1 MGDPGM
7 EWIGATFTR
16 YPELAVFLV
25 VGIGYWVG
33 AFKLLGVG
41 LGPVTGSLM
50 VGLLVGALF
59 PVTVSSTA
67 KSILFLLFL
76 FSIGYSVGPKFFQAM
91 RGGGLRY
98 VALAA
103 VIAVTGLAT
112 AYGVARAFDL
122 DPGFTAGMLSGALTE
137 SPAIGTATEAI
148 NSLPLSEAE
157 RTRLVSHVAVADA
170 ICYVFGA
177 LGVILF
183 CGTIGP
189 RLLRI
194 DLVAEAGKLEK
205 ELGIER
211 STAGVVSAWRPVE
224 LRAYR
229 LADDA
234 RVVGRSVGEIE
245 RMVAGARIFVERI
258 RRDGAFVAFAADTP
272 LQAGDVVALTARR
285 EVLTEVVGRA
295 RVTEIDDRE
304 ALDVPTASFD
314 VFVTNKA
321 IAGRTLS
328 QIAASDLPLRS
339 VFLGGISRGRLDIPI
354 APGTVI
360 ERGDIVRL
368 TGPHNAVARVA
379 GEIGDI
385 VNQPS
390 QATDFVALG
399 LGIFTGALIGLAIVV
414 PLGAMRIPLGT
425 SVGTLLAGLMVGW
438 LHSVRP
444 GFGRIPE
451 GAVSLMTSLG
461 LAAFIAMIGLGAGP
475 HFIDALREAGV
486 VLFFGGVLVT
496 SLPLL
501 AGLWFGH
508 AVLKLQPILLLGAI
522 AGALT
527 MAAGFAAVQDKSG
540 SSVAVLGYSAT
551 VAIGHILLTT
561 WGTVIVRLVT

>member
-1 MGDPGM
+1 M

-33 AFKLLGVG
+33 AFKVLGVG

-50 VGLLVGALF
+50 VGLLIGALF
-59 PVTVSSTA
+59 PVSVSSTA

-98 VALAA
+98 VALA
-103 VIAVTGLAT
+103 VVMAVTGLAT
-112 AYGVARAFDL
+112 AYGVAHTFGL
-122 DPGFTAGMLSGALTE
+122 DPGFAAGMLSGALTE

-148 NSLPLSEAE
+148 NSLPLPEAE
-157 RTRLVSHVAVADA
+157 RARLVSHVAVADA

-177 LGVILF
+177 LGVIVF

-189 RLLRI
+189 RLLGI
-194 DLVAEAGKLEK
+194 DLVVEAEKLEAS
-205 ELGIER
+205 LGMDR
-211 STAGVVSAWRPVE
+211 TQSGVVSAWRPVE

-229 LADDA
+229 VDDDA
-234 RVVGRSVGEIE
+234 RVVGRSVGEVE
-245 RMVAGARIFVERI
+245 RMISGARIFVERI
-258 RRDGAFVAFAADTP
+258 RRDGAFLAFAADTP
-272 LQAGDVVALTARR
+272 LQAGDVVALTGRR
-285 EVLTEVVGRA
+285 EVLTEVIGRA
-295 RVTEIDDRE
+295 HVTEIEDRE

-314 VFVTNKA
+314 VFVTSGKV
-321 IAGRTLS
+321 AGRTLAE
-328 QIAASDLPLRS
+328 IAASDLPLRS
-339 VFLGGISRGRLDIPI
+339 VFLGGISRDRMEIPV
-354 APGTVI
+354 APGTVLA
-360 ERGDIVRL
+360 RGDIVRL
-368 TGPHNAVARVA
+368 TGPQHAVARVA
-379 GEIGDI
+379 REIGDV

-390 QATDFVALG
+390 QATDFVALS

-438 LHSVRP
+438 VHSLRP
-444 GFGRIPE
+444 GFGRIPD
-451 GAVSLMTSLG
+451 GAVALMTSLG

-475 HFIDALREAGV
+475 HFIEALREAGV
-486 VLFFGGVLVT
+486 VLFFGGVVVT
-496 SLPLL
+496 SVPLL
-501 AGLWFGH
+501 VGLWFGH

-527 MAAGFAAVQDKSG
+527 MAAGFAAVQEKSG

-561 WGTVIVRLVT
+561 WGTVIVRMIT